1 MSMNKTVL
9 GITVGLIILTGVLF
23 FGIQKKHEEI
33 SEKYSKEI
41 IITKTWQLPDALE
54 EISGIAFLD
63 SNTVAC
69 IQDEDG
75 VIFLY
80 NLETSKIEKEI
91 EFSGGGD
98 YEGIAVSGNTAF
110 VVESDGT
117 LHKIEN
123 FLSDPK
129 ISEYETR
136 LTEKEDVEGL
146 CFDTCKNQLLLAI
159 KEKDPESETHKGV
172 YAVDPQTMQMKDESV
187 FRLNLSSPVFE
198 EVEAGQDYKRFQPSE
213 INIHPESGEIFMV
226 EGTNPKLL
234 ILNSNKKAK
243 ELHFLNRSDFPQPE
257 GLSFDPSGN
266 LYISNEGKPGNILR
280 ISIN

>member
-1 MSMNKTVL
+1 MSTNKAVL
-9 GITVGLIILTGVLF
+9 GITVGLMILTGVLF
-23 FGIQKKHEEI
+23 FGIQKQHSKV

-41 IITKTWQLPDALE
+41 NIHKTWRLPEALE

-63 SNTVAC
+63 SKTVAC

-117 LHKIEN
+117 LHKVEN
-123 FLSDPK
+123 FRSDPK
-129 ISEYETR
+129 VSEHETR
-136 LTEKEDVEGL
+136 LTEKQDVEGL
-146 CFDTCKNQLLLAI
+146 CFDTVNKQLLLAI
-159 KEKDPESETHKGV
+159 KEKEPESDRYKGV
-172 YAVDPQTMQMKDESV
+172 YAVDPRTMQMKAEPV
-187 FRLNLSSPVFE
+187 FRLNLSSPVLE
-198 EVEAGQDYKRFQPSE
+198 EVEAGQDYDKFQPSE
-213 INIHPESGEIFMV
+213 INIHPDSGEIFML
-226 EGTNPKLL
+226 EGTNSKLL
-234 ILNSNKKAK
+234 ILDSNKKAK
-243 ELHFLNRSDFPQPE
+243 ELHFLNRNDFPQPE

-266 LYISNEGKPGNILR
+266 LYISNEGKPGTIHR